1 MSERVMKILR
11 RQAKRIF
18 CLIDGII
25 LEHISPTNLNNLSEQ
40 IKQLGSIRK
49 SIVFFDN
56 QLAPETYE
64 MYLSRGFSPKIVP
77 SDKDVF
83 ITLESLDIANS
94 QQADIVCVGTKDD
107 SLLPVVIKLRET
119 IDIMLVSP
127 TKTTAKRYLPYSDYF
142 ISLDEL

>member
-1 MSERVMKILR
+1 MSERVMKILK
-11 RQAKRIF
+11 RQTKRVF

-25 LEHISPTNLNNLSEQ
+25 LESISPVSIKNLLEQ

-49 SIVFFDN
+49 SIVFFDS
-56 QLAPETYE
+56 QLAPEVHE

-77 SDKDVF
+77 SDKDVY

-94 QQADIVCVGTKDD
+94 QQADIICIGAKDD

-119 IDIMLVSP
+119 TDITLISP

>member
-11 RQAKRIF
+11 RQTKRIF

-25 LEHISPTNLNNLSEQ
+25 LEHISPANIEHLLEQ

-56 QLAPETYE
+56 QLAPEIYE

-77 SDKDVF
+77 SDKDVY

-94 QQADIVCVGTKDD
+94 QQADIICIGAKDD

-119 IDIMLVSP
+119 TDIMLINP
-127 TKTTAKRYLPYSDYF
+127 TKTTAKRYLPYSDYI

>member
-11 RQAKRIF
+11 RQTKRVF
-18 CLIDGII
+18 CLIDGTI
-25 LEHISPTNLNNLSEQ
+25 LESISPTNIKHLLEQ

-49 SIVFFDN
+49 SVVFFDC
-56 QLAPETYE
+56 QLAPEIYDL
-64 MYLSRGFSPKIVP
+64 YLSRGFSPKIVP

-94 QQADIVCVGTKDD
+94 QQADIICIGVKDD

-119 IDIMLVSP
+119 IDIMLISP